1 MCVPNFYAMC
11 VRERFRELSA
21 LYMVPNM
28 LTGRV
33 GEVVADFAEKKL
45 LVRSSSLLIY
55 YIHQVLSASDAY
67 HISHSLI
74 AILLSK
80 A

>member
-45 LVRSSSLLIY
+45 LARSSSLLMY
-55 YIHQVLSASDAY
+55 YIH
-67 HISHSLI
+67 
-74 AILLSK
+74 
-80 A
+80 

>member
-1 MCVPNFYAMC
+1 MGVC
-11 VRERFRELSA
+11 VRKRFWEMSA

-28 LTGRV
+28 LSVGV

-45 LVRSSSLLIY
+45 LVRSSSLLMY

-67 HISHSLI
+67 HRKLYPIQ
-74 AILLSK
+74 
-80 A
+80 